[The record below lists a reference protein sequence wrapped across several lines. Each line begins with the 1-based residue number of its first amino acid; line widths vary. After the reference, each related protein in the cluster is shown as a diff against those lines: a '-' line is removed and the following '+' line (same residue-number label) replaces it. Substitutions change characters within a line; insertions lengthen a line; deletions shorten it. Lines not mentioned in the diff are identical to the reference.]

1 MTRQLCYILVLLMG
15 FSCSNVSY
23 NQLAGHIDIS
33 VKAELE
39 ANITVGDNISGTGSE
54 TVVFFIFR
62 WPGTKYRAEG
72 STMALDTSS
81 PSTFKIPILSNTLNS
96 LNPFNVVEHAKGQA
110 IHNAITSSNADVII
124 NPKFIITEQDFFFYK
139 TVKCE
144 VSGKKGTIK
153 TIK

>member
-1 MTRQLCYILVLLMG
+1 MKRHLSYISMLLIA

-23 NQLAGHIDIS
+23 NQLAGHIDVS

-39 ANITVGDNISGTGSE
+39 ANITVGDNISGSGSE
-54 TVVFFIFR
+54 TIVFFIFR

-72 STMALDTSS
+72 STTALSTSS
-81 PSTFKIPILSNTLNS
+81 PSTFKIPVLSNTLNG
-96 LNPFNVVEHAKGQA
+96 LNPFNVIEHAKGQA
-110 IHNAITSSNADVII
+110 IYNAITSANADVII

-144 VSGKKGTIK
+144 VTGKKGTIK

>member
-1 MTRQLCYILVLLMG
+1 MLKYLFCITISLLSL
-15 FSCSNVSY
+15 SCSNVSY
-23 NQLAGHIDIS
+23 NQLAGDIDIS
-33 VKAELE
+33 IKAELE
-39 ANITVGDNISGTGSE
+39 ANITVGDNISGVGSE

-72 STMALDTSS
+72 STMVLDTSS
-81 PSTFKIPILSNTLNS
+81 PSTFKIPVLSNTLNS

-110 IHNAITSSNADVII
+110 LHNAITSSNADVII
-124 NPKFIITEQDFFFYK
+124 NPKFIITEQDFFIYK

-144 VSGKKGTIK
+144 VTGKKGTIK